1 MKDQITTMS
10 RDNSE
15 TMKQIDDDAN
25 KEIEQIKSKNNASL
39 VQVKEMGLMSTAEL
53 QNKRNKLQDVAA
65 EIELV
70 DR

>member
-1 MKDQITTMS
+1 MS

>member
-1 MKDQITTMS
+1 MKKDNDETMAQINEDAEKEKDQIIT
-10 RDNSE
+10 
-15 TMKQIDDDAN
+15 
-25 KEIEQIKSKNNASL
+25 KNNASL
-39 VQVKEMGLMSTAEL
+39 NQVKDMGLMSTAEL